1 MFGFGGSG
9 FGGGPTR
16 KKSESRRACFPM
28 GFCVNCGLTTPPS
41 GRFCPSCGASVEG
54 NLGMSSS
61 NSFLASSNSSSEY
74 VHCDG
79 KDGKEDDDEF
89 MKRPTHLLRQLS
101 GSATLESDY
110 ELAKRVAQQETF
122 HESFRR
128 NSDGL
133 GAEPK
138 ARDRDA
144 ESLALAKR
152 LQEEEEALRRERRQQ
167 SELTRSDSELARRL
181 SATSGAQERE
191 DVEFALKLQD
201 ENDSML
207 PPAVSASSGAS
218 TAHDNDNHNHNH
230 NDNDNDRREFHRS
243 GDSDLARELSEQA
256 LVEDAERLSRCLEEE
271 EREFSLLKER
281 SIREEAERITAL
293 QRREEAD
300 LEIAVRLN
308 KEEQDKRKPP
318 RQHLLEVRSDS
329 DVAKKMQEEEEARMA
344 SIQLARE
351 MMWKA
356 TLVTA
361 PDITTEKASGVT
373 AMTSA
378 DLALFGDDKGAK
390 LVPALD
396 EQSNLLSSF
405 AATVTPISKEGR
417 LLPNSFRTHKNAL
430 FLYADNKFTAK
441 FTPFQSALNSTENSH
456 GKFIKNDGKT
466 IELIWDSTWS
476 TKLRLES
483 SGAFAGTHSKSGVEL
498 LASRCSVMLLKEDNE
513 DE

>member
-1 MFGFGGSG
+1 
-9 FGGGPTR
+9 
-16 KKSESRRACFPM
+16 
-28 GFCVNCGLTTPPS
+28 
-41 GRFCPSCGASVEG
+41 
-54 NLGMSSS
+54 MSSS

-498 LASRCSVMLLKEDNE
+498 LASRGSVMLLKEDNE

>member
-1 MFGFGGSG
+1 
-9 FGGGPTR
+9 
-16 KKSESRRACFPM
+16 
-28 GFCVNCGLTTPPS
+28 
-41 GRFCPSCGASVEG
+41 
-54 NLGMSSS
+54 MSSS

-152 LQEEEEALRRERRQQ
+152 LQEEEEALRRERQQQ

-498 LASRCSVMLLKEDNE
+498 LASRGSVMLLKEDNE

>member
-1 MFGFGGSG
+1 
-9 FGGGPTR
+9 
-16 KKSESRRACFPM
+16 
-28 GFCVNCGLTTPPS
+28 
-41 GRFCPSCGASVEG
+41 
-54 NLGMSSS
+54 MSSS

-152 LQEEEEALRRERRQQ
+152 LQEEEEALRRERQQQ

-218 TAHDNDNHNHNH
+218 TAHDNDNHNHNHNHNH

-318 RQHLLEVRSDS
+318 RQHFLEVRSDS

-498 LASRCSVMLLKEDNE
+498 LASRGSVMLLKEDNE

>member
-1 MFGFGGSG
+1 
-9 FGGGPTR
+9 
-16 KKSESRRACFPM
+16 
-28 GFCVNCGLTTPPS
+28 
-41 GRFCPSCGASVEG
+41 
-54 NLGMSSS
+54 MSSS

-218 TAHDNDNHNHNH
+218 TAHDNDNHNHNHNHNH

-498 LASRCSVMLLKEDNE
+498 LASRGSVMLLKEDNE

>member
-1 MFGFGGSG
+1 
-9 FGGGPTR
+9 
-16 KKSESRRACFPM
+16 
-28 GFCVNCGLTTPPS
+28 
-41 GRFCPSCGASVEG
+41 
-54 NLGMSSS
+54 MSSS

-318 RQHLLEVRSDS
+318 RQHFLEVRSDS

-498 LASRCSVMLLKEDNE
+498 LASRGSVMLLKEDNE

>member
-1 MFGFGGSG
+1 
-9 FGGGPTR
+9 
-16 KKSESRRACFPM
+16 
-28 GFCVNCGLTTPPS
+28 
-41 GRFCPSCGASVEG
+41 
-54 NLGMSSS
+54 MSSS

-152 LQEEEEALRRERRQQ
+152 LQEEEEALRRERQQQ

-318 RQHLLEVRSDS
+318 RQHFLEVRSDS

-498 LASRCSVMLLKEDNE
+498 LASRGSVMLLKEDNE